1 MLFTPQHILNSIFE
15 GHYLMGAMVKE
26 IKSKFSNQDD
36 FFIEEEL
43 IDKTLIYLMGFNT
56 LIDLTKSNLYVRQM
70 AASSASVKELFMNL
84 SDKIDVDT
92 EQIKNALLK
101 GKLVIVSEKDNCNAI
116 VDPVSRNLTR
126 SIAEPQ
132 SESPLQSSVDAFVE
146 DINTNIGLIRKRM
159 NTDRLCHCSYEVGEL
174 ESRNLSML
182 YIRGK
187 VPDALIREIESQI
200 KDIDTDI
207 DTVEDLNKYFGVRRV
222 SLVSHVFQTELPN
235 EAIHLLKQNRIV
247 LFLDHYPFALVF
259 PQTLWDM
266 FNIASDRNYPSI
278 IAYAIRTLRG
288 VGAIVNILLPALY
301 VSVVSVNP
309 EALKIDL
316 ALFVSES
323 RQGIP
328 FPALIET
335 IIMVVLVDL
344 TLEAIVRLPKSVGP
358 TITMV
363 GGIILGQAMVE
374 AKLVS
379 QLLVIVITAIVIS
392 GSVVAGIQNSL
403 YIRLLRYPILII
415 ASIYGILGLFIGFL
429 FTIVYLAGLKSNGI
443 PYTTFHINRKGD
455 AK

>member
-1 MLFTPQHILNSIFE
+1 
-15 GHYLMGAMVKE
+15 MGDLIKE
-26 IKSKFSNQDD
+26 IQNMFSEHDD
-36 FFIEEEL
+36 FFLEKEL
-43 IDKTLIYLMGFNT
+43 KDRTPIYLMGFNT
-56 LIDLTKSNLYVRQM
+56 LIDLTKSNKYVRQM
-70 AASSASVKELFMNL
+70 AASSASVTELFINL
-84 SDKIDVDT
+84 SDQVDVDT
-92 EQIKNALLK
+92 VQIKNALLK
-101 GKLVIVSEKDNCNAI
+101 GKLVIVSENDKRNAI

-132 SESPLQSSVDAFVE
+132 SQSPLQSSVDAFVE

-159 NTDRLCHCSYEVGEL
+159 NTERLYHCSYEVGEL
-174 ESRNLSML
+174 ENRKLSML
-182 YIRGK
+182 YIKGMA
-187 VPDALIREIESQI
+187 PDALIKEIKRQI
-200 KDIDTDI
+200 KKIDSDI
-207 DTVEDLNKYFGVRRV
+207 DTVEDLNKYFGVRRF

-235 EAIHLLKQNRIV
+235 EATSLLKKNRIV
-247 LFLDHYPFALVF
+247 LFLDNYPFALVF

-278 IAYAIRTLRG
+278 LAYAIRTLRG
-288 VGAIVNILLPALY
+288 VGAIVNVLLPALY
-301 VSVVSVNP
+301 VSFVSVNP

-344 TLEAIVRLPKSVGP
+344 ILEAIVRLPKSVGP

-379 QLLVIVITAIVIS
+379 QLLVIVVTAIVIS

-403 YIRLLRYPILII
+403 YIRLLRYPILIL
-415 ASIYGILGLFIGFL
+415 ASIYGILGMFIGFL
-429 FTIVYLAGLKSNGI
+429 FTIVYLANLKSIGI
-443 PYTTFHINRKGD
+443 PYTSFHINRKGD

>member
-1 MLFTPQHILNSIFE
+1 
-15 GHYLMGAMVKE
+15 MGDMVKE
-26 IKSKFSNQDD
+26 IKSKFANHDD

-43 IDKTLIYLMGFNT
+43 IYKTEIFVMGFGT

-70 AASSASVKELFMNL
+70 AESSTSLKELFINL
-84 SDKIDVDT
+84 SDQIDVNF
-92 EQIKNALLK
+92 EQIINALLK
-101 GKLVIVSEKDNCNAI
+101 GKLVIVSEKDKRNAI

-146 DINTNIGLIRKRM
+146 DMNTNIGLIRKRM
-159 NTDRLCHCSYEVGEL
+159 NTARMCHCSYEVGEL
-174 ESRNLSML
+174 EHRKLSML
-182 YIRGK
+182 YIKGK
-187 VPDALIREIESQI
+187 ASDALIKEVKRQI
-200 KDIDTDI
+200 KKIDTDI
-207 DTVEDLNKYFGVRRV
+207 DTVEDLNKYFGERRF

-235 EAIHLLKQNRIV
+235 EATSLLKRNRIV
-247 LFLDHYPFALVF
+247 LFLDNYPFALVF

-266 FNIASDRNYPSI
+266 FSLASDRNYPSI

-288 VGAIVNILLPALY
+288 IGAIVNVLLPALY
-301 VSVVSVNP
+301 VSVISVNP

-335 IIMVVLVDL
+335 VIMVVLVDL
-344 TLEAIVRLPKSVGP
+344 ILEAIVRLPKSVGP

-379 QLLVIVITAIVIS
+379 TLLVIVITAIVIS
-392 GSVVAGIQNSL
+392 GSVVAGVQNSL
-403 YIRLLRYPILII
+403 YIRLLRYPILIL
-415 ASIYGILGLFIGFL
+415 ASIYGILGMFIGFL
-429 FTIVYLAGLKSNGI
+429 ITIVYLASLKSNGI
-443 PYTTFHINRKGD
+443 PYTSFHINRKGD
-455 AK
+455 VE